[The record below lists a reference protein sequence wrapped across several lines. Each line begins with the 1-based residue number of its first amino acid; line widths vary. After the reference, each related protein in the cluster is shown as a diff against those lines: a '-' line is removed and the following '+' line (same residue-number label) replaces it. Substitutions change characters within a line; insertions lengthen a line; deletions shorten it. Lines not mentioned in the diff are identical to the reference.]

1 MKIKLLAKV
10 YNRAKQEAEFKY
22 KYKYCS
28 LLFFIKCACDIGCSK
43 DTRSIY
49 DIIINSHLET
59 ESWNSNKKVAF
70 LKQIFGNL
78 MRRLTRCSLVC
89 EGIWAKFVR
98 S

>member
-1 MKIKLLAKV
+1 MKIKLLVKV

-49 DIIINSHLET
+49 IIINSHLET
-59 ESWNSNKKVAF
+59 ESWN
-70 LKQIFGNL
+70 
-78 MRRLTRCSLVC
+78 
-89 EGIWAKFVR
+89 
-98 S
+98 